1 MPLTLHPAPT
11 TDSDRA
17 PEPEPP
23 AVVTVSGVPA
33 VPDVVTSLV
42 MERAVWV
49 SAVKVKD
56 VDRLVIR
63 GNWPSAAFVAH
74 AAHLVGMLALRSL
87 PLMLQPTPDV
97 E

>member
-1 MPLTLHPAPT
+1 
-11 TDSDRA
+11 
-17 PEPEPP
+17 
-23 AVVTVSGVPA
+23 
-33 VPDVVTSLV
+33 